1 MNKKYFDFLDQT
13 NYAMLFTSAA
23 QAKEYCNASMMAINA
38 INDAINGKAN
48 VFLSE
53 LHSLLQ
59 KQLDNHLTDVPYG
72 TKLWHGEFRYL
83 CDNLDERIS
92 DADKRCAPK
101 GYKAKFYTVS
111 TINIA
116 QTYDYQ
122 KTKSHLIAEDVK
134 VFKPFQLVDLRG
146 EAKENETL
154 FVAIKAAVE
163 QLAYNSII
171 PNTNVG
177 FIMKLIEELGYAGVV
192 YKSAVTNEN
201 VYIIF
206 NPQKT
211 VCSLLRRIV
220 LPADY
225 NSFFEANK

>member
-1 MNKKYFDFLDQT
+1 MDNKYFEFLNAT
-13 NYAMLFTSAA
+13 NYELFFIPIKKIDKYINNSIMVMHTVKDAM
-23 QAKEYCNASMMAINA
+23 
-38 INDAINGKAN
+38 NGKAN
-48 VFLSE
+48 SFRAE
-53 LHSLLQ
+53 LNSILQ
-59 KQLDNHLTDVPYG
+59 TELDNHLTDIPYG
-72 TKLWHGEFRYL
+72 TKLRHGEFRYL

-92 DADKRCAPK
+92 DAKNRCAPK
-101 GYKAKFYTVS
+101 GYKTNFYTM
-111 TINIA
+111 TNANIA
-116 QTYDYQ
+116 HTYDY
-122 KTKSHLIAEDVK
+122 TKSNSRLIVEDVK
-134 VFKPFQLVDLRG
+134 VSKPFQLVDLRG